1 MAKLLWTSSNKKWRI
16 YDDTPNMK
24 FKTNWND
31 PYSSVAQVYVTD
43 SWRSYYA
50 SIDVRGNCGFGL
62 YDTYDLNVKTVKD
75 KAFAILRKM
84 YLEKR
89 SAELGKKK
97 TLPIRYFVCTWSN
110 RRDSRGYLM
119 DKQANMKYFTK
130 FETART
136 YAISLWNKMSDTQRE
151 YMYVTIGKFN
161 ESYDSVKNI
170 PKNYSYTHRGEI
182 SKNNPAKWLR

>member
-1 MAKLLWTSSNKKWRI
+1 MAKLIWTSPNKKWKI
-16 YDDTPNMK
+16 YDDSSNMR
-24 FKTNWND
+24 FKTDWND
-31 PYSSVAQVYVTD
+31 PYSYVAQVYVTD

-50 SIDVRGNCGFGL
+50 AIDVRGDCGFGL
-62 YDTYDLNVKTVKD
+62 HNTYDLNVKTVKD

-89 SAELGKKK
+89 SAEMGKKK

-110 RRDSRGYLM
+110 RRDSRGYLI
-119 DKQANMKYFTK
+119 DKQANMRYFTK
-130 FETART
+130 FETAKT
-136 YAISLWNKMSDTQRE
+136 YAISLWNNMSAAQKE

-161 ESYDSVKNI
+161 ESYDSVKDI